1 MIGVHGPLC
10 VAEKQNQK
18 SLQRER
24 SFLEMCLDAWNP
36 KSLRGALVMLELRV
50 RKPADCKTR
59 QKLLPDNCIKT
70 LNRIQAADLLCRTPD
85 CTRKIE
91 EPQRLLRSQHL
102 PICHKG
108 RLNQFNSTLPS
119 ETAAGATSTP
129 SRSQSWQVDRKK
141 GIQTDPNST
150 RTSEQNFGKLPN
162 LRNGP
167 KLA

>member
-1 MIGVHGPLC
+1 
-10 VAEKQNQK
+10 
-18 SLQRER
+18 
-24 SFLEMCLDAWNP
+24 MCLDAWNP

-91 EPQRLLRSQHL
+91 EPQRLLRSHQHL
-102 PICHKG
+102 PIASHRHKG

-150 RTSEQNFGKLPN
+150 RTSKQNSRKPPEWPKACMKNQETSEIWSGKI
-162 LRNGP
+162 
-167 KLA
+167 K